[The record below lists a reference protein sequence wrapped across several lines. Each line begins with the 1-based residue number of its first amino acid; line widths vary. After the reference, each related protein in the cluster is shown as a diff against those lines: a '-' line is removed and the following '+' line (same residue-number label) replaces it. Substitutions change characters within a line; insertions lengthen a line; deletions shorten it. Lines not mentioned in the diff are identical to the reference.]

1 MGVMR
6 FLAHPPELFQ
16 DWPEVKQAY
25 LSGFDGRVFPT
36 RIEVDGNEII
46 CRRHASDSGKFH
58 ICWPLE
64 GVGRPVVHTCSL
76 PERREPYLLPLEL
89 ARGKISEIRD
99 QLGAWQIAGMVIPKD
114 FFPLQKQAQKLLG
127 SAAQRQD
134 SPRESGPLAQEAL
147 SLAVQPVKAFMLSH
161 TRDKDLALFAEYVP
175 GERAQ
180 TPQDLSL
187 AAVIPAFMI
196 NELRIAFQIGFMLY
210 LPMLLIDMVVSA
222 VLMSMGMMMLPPV
235 MISMPFKILLFVLVD
250 GWYLIVESIITG
262 LT

>member
-1 MGVMR
+1 MKRRWLHTV
-6 FLAHPPELFQ
+6 FLLGFVLLGPAVALGQEGGLPAINISLDTATSPE
-16 DWPEVKQAY
+16 K
-25 LSGFDGRVFPT
+25 LSTTIQIVALITILSLAPSIIIMMTSFT
-36 RIEVDGNEII
+36 RIVVI
-46 CRRHASDSGKFH
+46 FH
-58 ICWPLE
+58 FLRQAIGTQNTPSNQILI
-64 GVGRPVVHTCSL
+64 GLALFLTFFVMSPVLQNVHSNAL
-76 PERREPYLLPLEL
+76 RPYLDD
-89 ARGKISEIRD
+89 EIE
-99 QLGAWQIAGMVIPKD
+99 Q
-114 FFPLQKQAQKLLG
+114 
-127 SAAQRQD
+127 
-134 SPRESGPLAQEAL
+134 QEAL
-147 SLAVQPVKAFMLSH
+147 SLAVQPVKTFMLSH

-250 GWYLIVESIITG
+250 GWYLIVESIING